1 MVSFMRY
8 NHGSGEDPGIY
19 FDTPFSVV
27 RKVMFMCVI
36 YVFCCMYDHVYV
48 YQSGSLQFVG

>member
-19 FDTPFSVV
+19 FETPFSVV